1 MLETWI
7 DELTRVW
14 GAVEDGA
21 GRAVLSYP
29 LFERDNFPAAVN
41 VFPCALT
48 FVDQVRPGMSEAA
61 FNRWSGR
68 TEFHLFNNADPSLL
82 PAVARYY
89 QRILH
94 AVATNATL
102 GGRVEYFTLDPEAG
116 VAGSL
121 RLQYGAEN
129 PHWGMIV
136 NWFVIEEAAEL
147 VSG

>member
-7 DELTRVW
+7 DELTKVW
-14 GAVEDGA
+14 GTVEDGS
-21 GRAVLSYP
+21 GRTVESYP
-29 LFERDNFPAAVN
+29 LFERANFPAALN

-48 FVDQVRPGMSEAA
+48 FVDLVKPGMSEAA

-68 TEFHLFNNADPSLL
+68 TEFHFFNNSDPSLL

-94 AVATNATL
+94 AAATHATL
-102 GGRVEYFTLDPEAG
+102 GGLVEYFTIDPEAG

-121 RLQYGAEN
+121 RLQYGTEN
-129 PHWGMIV
+129 PHWGAIV
-136 NWFVIEEAAEL
+136 NWIVIEEAAEL

>member
-14 GAVEDGA
+14 GTVEDGA
-21 GRAVLSYP
+21 GRAVESYP
-29 LFERDNFPAAVN
+29 LFERANFPAALN

-48 FVDQVRPGMSEAA
+48 FVDLVKPSASEAA

-68 TEFHLFNNADPSLL
+68 TEFHLFNSADPSLL

-89 QRILH
+89 QRIMH
-94 AVATNATL
+94 AVASHATL
-102 GGRVEYFTLDPEAG
+102 GGLVEYFTIDPDAG

-121 RLQYGAEN
+121 RLQYGSEN
-129 PHWGMIV
+129 PHWGAIV
-136 NWFVIEEAAEL
+136 SWVVIEAASEL